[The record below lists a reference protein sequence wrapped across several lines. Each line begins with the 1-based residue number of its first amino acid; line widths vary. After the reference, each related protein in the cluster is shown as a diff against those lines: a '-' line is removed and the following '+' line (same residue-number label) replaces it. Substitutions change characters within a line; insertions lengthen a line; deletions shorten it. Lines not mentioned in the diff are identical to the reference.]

1 MSQRYNFL
9 EHLGH
14 TFYEAIQAH
23 LSTSID
29 FTNDFTYTILI
40 YKRESVPMPFIPKY
54 NITKHLL
61 RLLENIT
68 VLKTKIES
76 STISV
81 SWVPRLTKEAFS
93 RMAHSSTAI
102 EGNPLTLREV
112 EILAEGGNLPQA
124 SPRDAQ
130 EILNYFAALQYITK
144 HKNKK
149 SLSIKDVFQIHRLAG
164 KDVLDRG
171 PLGEFRSYQVYVG
184 QHVPP
189 KSDEVSR
196 LMDELLEWLN
206 GEGQALP
213 AVLSSSILHYQFEF
227 IHPFGDGN
235 GRVGRILAT
244 WELYRRKFDTY
255 HILSIDE
262 VFWENRQRYYRALD
276 NVRAQNGDLTGWLE
290 FVSEAIELTLE
301 RAWLRIE
308 SINASNA
315 KGESFVLTPKQETVL
330 TLLRSGPLSIK
341 EIQEQ
346 LRVTKPGAHYIL
358 KPLIERNLIKRAGG
372 HKTGKYILI

>member
-1 MSQRYNFL
+1 M
-9 EHLGH
+9 
-14 TFYEAIQAH
+14 
-23 LSTSID
+23 
-29 FTNDFTYTILI
+29 
-40 YKRESVPMPFIPKY
+40 
-54 NITKHLL
+54 
-61 RLLENIT
+61 
-68 VLKTKIES
+68 
-76 STISV
+76 
-81 SWVPRLTKEAFS
+81 
-93 RMAHSSTAI
+93 
-102 EGNPLTLREV
+102 
-112 EILAEGGNLPQA
+112 GG
-124 SPRDAQ
+124 
-130 EILNYFAALQYITK
+130 
-144 HKNKK
+144 
-149 SLSIKDVFQIHRLAG
+149 G
-164 KDVLDRG
+164 
-171 PLGEFRSYQVYVG
+171 
-184 QHVPP
+184 
-189 KSDEVSR
+189 
-196 LMDELLEWLN
+196 
-206 GEGQALP
+206 
-213 AVLSSSILHYQFEF
+213 
-227 IHPFGDGN
+227 
-235 GRVGRILAT
+235 GRILAT